1 MEIITP
7 ILNRKVELKDWITG
21 REQQEIMKPIT
32 DTKMTIS
39 SKGESST
46 EINIGEAQRKST
58 EKAIEF
64 VVISID
70 GDKKDIL
77 NRVYDM
83 PSKDYDFVVKKVD
96 SIVKGDDFQQ
106 AE

>member
-7 ILNRKVELKDWITG
+7 IKQHKVELKDWITG
-21 REQQEIMKPIT
+21 REQQDIKKPIT
-32 DTKMTIS
+32 DVMMRIT

-58 EKAIEF
+58 EKAIES
-64 VVISID
+64 VVVSID

-96 SIVKGDDFQQ
+96 DIVTGEDFQK

>member
-1 MEIITP
+1 MKIVTP
-7 ILNRKVELKDWITG
+7 IKQHKVEIKDWITG
-21 REQQEIMKPIT
+21 REQQEIKKPIT
-32 DTKMTIS
+32 DVMMKIT

-64 VVISID
+64 VVVSID
-70 GDKKDIL
+70 DDKKNIL

-83 PSKDYDFVVKKVD
+83 PSKDYDFVIKKVD
-96 SIVKGDDFQQ
+96 EIVTGEDFQQ